1 MNYIKK
7 EDYQMIKDSEKLG
20 FWTFVFLW
28 FGAAVSIAEILTG
41 GFIAPLGF
49 KLGVIVILLGHL
61 IGTGILVLGGIIG
74 TREKVPAITST
85 NISFGVY
92 GTYLF
97 SILNILQLIGWTA
110 VMIKSAANSVNLIT
124 QSLWNFNNVLV
135 CIVLIAILTILWLY
149 FGNAGMKKLNVVAVF
164 LLFILTLILGA
175 IIFKD
180 KTLLTKASTSGIS
193 FGGALELTI
202 IMPLSWL
209 PLIADYTRFA
219 KSEKQGAYGS
229 FIGYF
234 LGSSWMFIIG
244 LGAAIVSNN
253 SDPSTMML
261 AANLGI
267 TALGIVVLSTVTTTF
282 LDVYSAGVSFLNIM
296 PKFSERN
303 VGIVMTIIG
312 TLVAIILPIENY
324 ESFLYAIG
332 SVFAPLFAIL
342 ITDYFIIKKN
352 TKVQASVLINWGAIL
367 VWIIG
372 IVLYYSFIKFDLVL
386 GATVPVMLITGLL
399 YAISFRGTSKWKL
412 IKKS

>member
-1 MNYIKK
+1 
-7 EDYQMIKDSEKLG
+7 MINDNEKLG
-20 FWTFVFLW
+20 FWTFLFLW

-41 GFIAPLGF
+41 GLIAPLGF
-49 KLGVIVILLGHL
+49 KIGLIVILLGHL
-61 IGTGILVLGGIIG
+61 IGTGILMLGGIIG
-74 TREKVPAITST
+74 TREKIPAITST
-85 NISFGVY
+85 SISFGVY
-92 GTYLF
+92 GSYLF

-110 VMIKSAANSVNLIT
+110 VMIKAAASSVNTIT
-124 QSLWNFNNVLV
+124 QSLWSFNNILV
-135 CIVLIAILTILWLY
+135 CSILIGLLTILWLY
-149 FGNAGMKKLNVVAVF
+149 FGNAGMKKLNITAVF
-164 LLFILTLILGA
+164 LLFILTLVLGS

-180 KTLLTKASTSGIS
+180 KTLLTKASSAGIS
-193 FGGALELTI
+193 FGGALELSI

-219 KSEKQGAYGS
+219 KSEKGGAFGS

-253 SDPSTMML
+253 SDPSAMML

-296 PKFSERN
+296 PKFSEKK

-312 TLVAIILPIENY
+312 TIMAIILPIDNY
-324 ESFLYAIG
+324 QSFLYAIG

-352 TKVQASVLINWGAIL
+352 TKLQASVLINWGAIL

-372 IVLYYSFIKFDLVL
+372 IVIYYSFIKLDLIL
-386 GATVPVMLITGLL
+386 GATVPVMIITAFI
-399 YAISFRGTSKWKL
+399 YAISWRGTSKWKL

>member
-1 MNYIKK
+1 
-7 EDYQMIKDSEKLG
+7 MINDNEKLG

-41 GFIAPLGF
+41 GLIAPLGF
-49 KLGVIVILLGHL
+49 KTGVIVILIGHI
-61 IGTGILVLGGIIG
+61 IGTGILILGGIIG
-74 TREKVPAITST
+74 TREKVPSITST
-85 NISFGVY
+85 GISFGIY
-92 GTYLF
+92 GSYLF

-110 VMIKSAANSVNLIT
+110 VMIRSAATSINLIS
-124 QSLWNFNNVLV
+124 QDLWRFDNVLV
-135 CIVLIAILTILWLY
+135 CIVLIGILTLLWIY
-149 FGNAGMKKLNVVAVF
+149 FGNAGMKKLNITAVF
-164 LLFILTLILGA
+164 LLFVLTLIMGT

-180 KTLLTKASTSGIS
+180 KTLLTKASSGGIS
-193 FGGALELTI
+193 FGGALELSI

-219 KSEKQGAYGS
+219 KSEKQGACGS

-234 LGSSWMFIIG
+234 IGSSWMYIIG
-244 LGAAIVSNN
+244 LGAVIVSNN
-253 SDPSTMML
+253 ADPSTMML
-261 AANLGI
+261 AADLGI

-296 PKFSERN
+296 PKLSQKT
-303 VGIVMTIIG
+303 VGIIMSIVG
-312 TLVAIILPIENY
+312 TFVAIMLPMENY
-324 ESFLYAIG
+324 QGFLYAIG

-352 TKVQASVLINWGAIL
+352 TKLEPSVLINFGAVI

-372 IVLYYSFIKFDLVL
+372 IIIYYRFINLDLLL
-386 GATVPVMLITGLL
+386 GATVPVMIITGFI
-399 YAISFRGTSKWKL
+399 YTISWRVTSKWKL

>member
-1 MNYIKK
+1 
-7 EDYQMIKDSEKLG
+7 MIKEKDKLG
-20 FWTFVFLW
+20 FWTFAFLW
-28 FGAAVSIAEILTG
+28 FGAAVSAAEILTG
-41 GFIAPLGF
+41 GLIAPLGF
-49 KLGVIVILLGHL
+49 KMGIIVILLGHL

-74 TREKVPAITST
+74 TREKVPSMTST

-92 GTYLF
+92 STYLF

-110 VMIKSAANSVNLIT
+110 IMIKVAANSVNLISK
-124 QSLWNFNNVLV
+124 SLWNFDNVLV
-135 CIVLIAILTILWLY
+135 CILIIGAFTILWIC
-149 FGNAGMKKLNVVAVF
+149 FGNKGMKKLNITAVS
-164 LLFILTLILGA
+164 LLFILTLVLGS

-180 KTLLTKASTSGIS
+180 KTLLAKASTGEIS
-193 FGGALELTI
+193 FGAALELSI

-219 KSEKQGAYGS
+219 KSEKSGAYGS

-244 LGAAIVSNN
+244 LGAVIVSNN
-253 SDPSTMML
+253 SDPSAIML

-296 PKFSERN
+296 PKFSEKRI
-303 VGIVMTIIG
+303 GIVMAIIG
-312 TLVAIILPIENY
+312 TVAAVIFPMGNY
-324 ESFLYAIG
+324 EGFLYIIG

-352 TKVQASVLINWGAIL
+352 TKVQSSVLINWGAII

-372 IVLYYSFIKFDLVL
+372 IVIYYKFINLDLIL
-386 GATVPVMLITGLL
+386 GATVPVMIITGFI
-399 YAISFRGTSKWKL
+399 YAISWRATSKWKL
-412 IKKS
+412 IKKL